1 MKANYAKPWMDFP
14 DQLAKLEAKGLHVGD
29 RAEALEFL
37 SYVNYYRFSRFC
49 LPFQTVSAQSP
60 KRRFVQG
67 TDFADVKALCVLDR
81 ELRDAFSDGLEMIE
95 ISLRSCIAHWFAK
108 AHGPFGHADIRNF
121 DRSAKWP
128 FHGQTDSRYDNW
140 HDKVLSE
147 TKRSKETFVLHF
159 EATYAEYPE
168 LPLWAVAEL
177 CSFGSLSMMYSFMQK
192 PDMNAIA
199 AQYKLQ
205 SVFLESWLHTFSYL
219 RNLCAHHARLW
230 DKRMS
235 IRPKVPVGKAWEAV
249 RHNPSNVFFAALMV
263 NWMLSHDS
271 FDPDFHA
278 KWKREIEG
286 IADRLHGRFPQFR
299 AITGFSDGWKRNP
312 IWSL

>member
-1 MKANYAKPWMDFP
+1 MLRRILCPLVALILPLLITTGTYAQTPVND
-14 DQLAKLEAKGLHVGD
+14 LAGLEAM
-29 RAEALEFL
+29 
-37 SYVNYYRFSRFC
+37 
-49 LPFQTVSAQSP
+49 
-60 KRRFVQG
+60 
-67 TDFADVKALCVLDR
+67 TDTGHYIIVADI
-81 ELRDAFSDGLEMIE
+81 DASGYN
-95 ISLRSCIAHWFAK
+95 
-108 AHGPFGHADIRNF
+108 ADIRNF